1 MLFSDMTNSDIRDK
15 LILLIEASAYC
26 LSVLGNKDV
35 LQDEQIG
42 MAYTELAEAMGAI
55 ISADI
60 AGHSEYDYILYRARL
75 KLKQLTHEQT
85 NCTLKSRRQQ
95 YKK

>member
-1 MLFSDMTNSDIRDK
+1 MTNSDIRDK
-15 LILLIEASAYC
+15 LIRLVEASAYC
-26 LSVLGNKDV
+26 LNVLGNNDV

-55 ISADI
+55 IDADV
-60 AGHSEYDYILYRARL
+60 AAHSEYDYILYRAKL
-75 KLKQLTHEQT
+75 KLKQLIHEQT
-85 NCTLKSRRQQ
+85 NCTLKSKRQQ